1 MAQMTTKEMFLKDFE
16 IVKMNKNS
24 LVLRNRNTEV
34 LIHRNAFNVVMND
47 QAEDYRVVDR
57 YFNGREVKWVEVLT
71 WKAF

>member
-1 MAQMTTKEMFLKDFE
+1 MAQVATKEMFLKDFE

-47 QAEDYRVVDR
+47 RAEDYRVVDR